1 MKKEKSRPNTTNS
14 TVPIHL
20 CRSPTTRMT
29 TPYFTYGW
37 LFQSLCYP
45 LSSLHRAVEASLSSR
60 KSDSVW
66 MMFGACSVLLRMNKS
81 AQVGGAQ
88 AKRSTAQ
95 TQHDRIGGRNDVD
108 DILFA
113 YGVVTRR
120 LPSSCIHTE
129 HGVYLPGDRYRTD
142 CFVQTAASRSS
153 ERQKPIY
160 YNTTRGRRICTIAS
174 WLTGLKDRIW
184 MIAFAWI
191 GLVPFPACS
200 DIRAIQEGGE
210 WMDGWS
216 YERSGGKEKVKKK
229 KKSEKKKKNILLN
242 SRKRLKLSWC
252 DKTSGP
258 GESKRLL
265 LACSGG

>member
-1 MKKEKSRPNTTNS
+1 
-14 TVPIHL
+14 
-20 CRSPTTRMT
+20 
-29 TPYFTYGW
+29 
-37 LFQSLCYP
+37 
-45 LSSLHRAVEASLSSR
+45 
-60 KSDSVW
+60 
-66 MMFGACSVLLRMNKS
+66 MFGACSVLLRMNKS

-88 AKRSTAQ
+88 I
-95 TQHDRIGGRNDVD
+95 QHDKIGGRNDVD

-129 HGVYLPGDRYRTD
+129 HGVYYRGIDTIQTTSS
-142 CFVQTAASRSS
+142 VQTAASRSS

-160 YNTTRGRRICTIAS
+160 YNTTRGRRILCTIAS

-200 DIRAIQEGGE
+200 DIRAIQEGGG
-210 WMDGWS
+210 WM
-216 YERSGGKEKVKKK
+216 RSGGKGKWKKARKKEEK
-229 KKSEKKKKNILLN
+229 ENILLN

-258 GESKRLL
+258 CESKRLL

>member
-1 MKKEKSRPNTTNS
+1 
-14 TVPIHL
+14 
-20 CRSPTTRMT
+20 
-29 TPYFTYGW
+29 
-37 LFQSLCYP
+37 
-45 LSSLHRAVEASLSSR
+45 
-60 KSDSVW
+60 
-66 MMFGACSVLLRMNKS
+66 MFGACSVLLRMNKS

-88 AKRSTAQ
+88 I
-95 TQHDRIGGRNDVD
+95 QHDKIGGRNDVD

-129 HGVYLPGDRYRTD
+129 HGVYYRGIDTIQTTSS
-142 CFVQTAASRSS
+142 VQTAASRSS

-160 YNTTRGRRICTIAS
+160 YNTTRGRRILCTIAS

-210 WMDGWS
+210 SGWTG
-216 YERSGGKEKVKKK
+216 EVTRGVGGRKKWKKK
-229 KKSEKKKKNILLN
+229 KKA
-242 SRKRLKLSWC
+242 RKR
-252 DKTSGP
+252 
-258 GESKRLL
+258 KRKYSPEFQKEVETFMVRQNVGSLRKQAFAASL
-265 LACSGG
+265 FRGIN

>member
-1 MKKEKSRPNTTNS
+1 
-14 TVPIHL
+14 
-20 CRSPTTRMT
+20 
-29 TPYFTYGW
+29 
-37 LFQSLCYP
+37 
-45 LSSLHRAVEASLSSR
+45 
-60 KSDSVW
+60 
-66 MMFGACSVLLRMNKS
+66 MFGACSVLLRMNKS

-88 AKRSTAQ
+88 I
-95 TQHDRIGGRNDVD
+95 QHDKIGGRNDVD

-129 HGVYLPGDRYRTD
+129 HGVYYRGIDTIQTTSS
-142 CFVQTAASRSS
+142 VQTAASRSS

-160 YNTTRGRRICTIAS
+160 YNTTRGRRILCTIAS

-229 KKSEKKKKNILLN
+229 KKKREKVKENILLN

-258 GESKRLL
+258 CESKRLL

>member
-1 MKKEKSRPNTTNS
+1 
-14 TVPIHL
+14 
-20 CRSPTTRMT
+20 
-29 TPYFTYGW
+29 
-37 LFQSLCYP
+37 
-45 LSSLHRAVEASLSSR
+45 
-60 KSDSVW
+60 
-66 MMFGACSVLLRMNKS
+66 MFGACSVLLRMNKS

-88 AKRSTAQ
+88 TH
-95 TQHDRIGGRNDVD
+95 HDKIGGRNDVD

-129 HGVYLPGDRYRTD
+129 HGVYYRGIDTIQTTSS
-142 CFVQTAASRSS
+142 VQTAASRSS

-160 YNTTRGRRICTIAS
+160 YNTTRGRRILCTIAS

-210 WMDGWS
+210 SGWTG
-216 YERSGGKEKVKKK
+216 EVTRGVGGRKKWKKK
-229 KKSEKKKKNILLN
+229 KA
-242 SRKRLKLSWC
+242 RKRKRKYSPEFQKEVETFMVRQNVGSLRKQAFAVSLFRGIKPLS
-252 DKTSGP
+252 TRNYGLTA
-258 GESKRLL
+258 E
-265 LACSGG
+265 